1 MTATIPLSEM
11 DRRKLLRIVSLVGD
25 HVLAL
30 ISADQLLSLRD
41 VVSLSCG
48 QYESQG
54 IAKTVHAH
62 VDLGAE
68 PASASAERLRRL
80 APFFRALPQRTGEPE
95 RPYCL

>member
-1 MTATIPLSEM
+1 MTANHPAVRNEPEE
-11 DRRKLLRIVSLVGD
+11 LLRIVSLVGD

-54 IAKTVHAH
+54 
-62 VDLGAE
+62 DCQDCPRSRG
-68 PASASAERLRRL
+68 PW
-80 APFFRALPQRTGEPE
+80 
-95 RPYCL
+95 C